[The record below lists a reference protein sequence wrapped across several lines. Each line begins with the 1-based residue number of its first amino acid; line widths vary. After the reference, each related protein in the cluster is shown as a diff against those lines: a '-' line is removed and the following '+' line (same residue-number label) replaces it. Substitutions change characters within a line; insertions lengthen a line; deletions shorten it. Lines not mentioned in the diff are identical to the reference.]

1 MSSIVDALNAKFGV
15 NGENIADSISKITRG
30 EGGGS
35 TPTPTPT
42 PTPSA
47 DSLFFPVLF
56 TYDQSSDS
64 YSADKTVFEIKNA
77 LDAGKKPI
85 GVCDFGTAS
94 SIGPLANIGVDGSDN
109 PEYIFQMV
117 SAVSH
122 HVANVSE
129 VNILAL
135 MLNTNGVEYYDYGGD
150 LIRTGAI
157 GPTYNLNTTY
167 EPGMYAMYDGNL
179 YRCVQHNSGEAFDYD
194 KWHYVEGGLLSLILD
209 LMSGSGGDA

>member
-15 NGENIADSISKITRG
+15 SGENIADSISKITRG

-64 YSADKTVFEIKNA
+64 YSADKTVFEVKNA

-85 GVCDFGTAS
+85 GVFDFETGS
-94 SIGPLANIGVDGSDN
+94 SMGSLVNIGVDGSDN
-109 PEYIFQMV
+109 PEYIFQM
-117 SAVSH
+117 AMALSH
-122 HVANVSE
+122 RDANVSE
-129 VNILAL
+129 VNILEL
-135 MLNTNGVEYYDYGGD
+135 VLNTNGVEYYDYGGN

-157 GPTYNLNTTY
+157 GPIYNLRTTY
-167 EPGMYAMYDGNL
+167 EPGMYAMYDGSL
-179 YRCVQHNSGEAFDYD
+179 YQCVQHTSGEAFDYD

-209 LMSGSGGDA
+209 LMSGNGGEA